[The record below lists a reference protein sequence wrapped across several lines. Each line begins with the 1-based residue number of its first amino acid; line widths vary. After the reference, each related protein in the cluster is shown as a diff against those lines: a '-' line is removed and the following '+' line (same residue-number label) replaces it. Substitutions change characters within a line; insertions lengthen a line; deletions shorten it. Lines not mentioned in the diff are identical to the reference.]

1 MPVRSLPAAQWKIAG
16 VDHGVDAERG
26 QPGAAGG
33 GEAVQRVGAVDLAA
47 AHHTSVRGGVP
58 AEVADVEA
66 AVQLHEPGRGIGIGG
81 VRLMP
86 GRHRAKL
93 PGRCGRGSRR
103 GNRRVGASEV
113 GRRRLGTV

>member
-47 AHHTSVRGGVP
+47 AHHTSVRGGIP

-66 AVQLHEPGRGIGIGG
+66 ALHLHEPGRDVVFGS
-81 VRLMP
+81 VRLMR
-86 GRHRAKL
+86 GRH
-93 PGRCGRGSRR
+93 
-103 GNRRVGASEV
+103 
-113 GRRRLGTV
+113 